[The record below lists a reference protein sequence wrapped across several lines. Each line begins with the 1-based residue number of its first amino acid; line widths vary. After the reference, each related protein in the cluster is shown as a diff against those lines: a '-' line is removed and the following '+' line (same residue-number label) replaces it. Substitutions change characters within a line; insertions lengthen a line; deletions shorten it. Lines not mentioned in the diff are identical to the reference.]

1 MRNNERKNKGKDE
14 ELIKIRITKD
24 YIEEEEPKN
33 KKKKKKKKLEGVVS
47 PEGNY
52 NGLKRREL

>member
-24 YIEEEEPKN
+24 YIEEEEPT
-33 KKKKKKKKLEGVVS
+33 KKKKKKLEGVVS